1 MKEFKDL
8 EFETHPSGI
17 GGTAAKMNFENGFG
31 VSVIFGTEWYSNGID
46 TYEVAVLYNGSLTYN
61 THITDTVIGYIS
73 QDEVTEVMR
82 KVQELT

>member
-8 EFETHPSGI
+8 EFNTH
-17 GGTAAKMNFENGFG
+17 AAGFNAKRAIMSFDNGFG
-31 VSVIFGTEWYSNGID
+31 VSVVLGSMFYSNGID
-46 TYEVAVLYNGSLTYN
+46 TYEVAVLDDGSLTYG
-61 THITDTVIGYIS
+61 TYITDDVIGYIS